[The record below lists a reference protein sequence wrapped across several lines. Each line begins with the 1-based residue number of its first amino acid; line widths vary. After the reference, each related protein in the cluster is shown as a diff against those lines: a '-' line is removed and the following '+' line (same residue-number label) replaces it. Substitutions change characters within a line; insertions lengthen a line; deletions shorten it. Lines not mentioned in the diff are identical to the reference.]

1 MEAVNERFKLIR
13 KELKKKQSE
22 MAEELGVSRS
32 HISNIEAGRERI
44 SLTMIKLLSALY
56 DINEEWLLTGDG
68 DIFNNYF
75 DWDEVNN
82 QRMEHKYILM
92 EKCLKEYMSKISKEQ
107 RLKVINDYGYFVSL
121 ESMGRGRLTDN
132 ELDEYIN
139 NLHTLLDE
147 LEKFVF
153 GIRTY
158 KLLFNSATKIEFV
171 EMADLLE
178 KKDKIQ
184 NLFNKYISSVISLF
198 MCSSKRIK
206 DE

>member
-22 MAEELGVSRS
+22 MAAELGVSRS

-44 SLTMIKLLSALY
+44 SLTVIKLLSALY

-92 EKCLKEYMSKISKEQ
+92 EKSLKDYMSKISKEQ
-107 RLKVINDYGYFVSL
+107 RLKVINDYGHFVSL
-121 ESMGRGRLTDN
+121 ETMGTGRFADD

-139 NLHTLLDE
+139 NLHNFFDE

-153 GIRTY
+153 GIRTD
-158 KLLFNSATKIEFV
+158 KLLFNSRTKIEFI
-171 EMADLLE
+171 EMTDLLE
-178 KKDKIQ
+178 EKDKIQ
-184 NLFNKYISSVISLF
+184 NLFNNFTSGVIKLFISTTKKL
-198 MCSSKRIK
+198 
-206 DE
+206 D